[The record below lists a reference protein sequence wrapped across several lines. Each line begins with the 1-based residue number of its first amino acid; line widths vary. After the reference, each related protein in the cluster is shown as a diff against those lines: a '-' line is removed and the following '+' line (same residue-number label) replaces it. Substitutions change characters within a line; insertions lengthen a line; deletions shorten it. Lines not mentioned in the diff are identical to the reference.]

1 VNKNGLTRLTC
12 DIILYYGL
20 CSAETDAEDSLI
32 EMTGAAKC
40 VSYYG
45 VADLNE
51 ILSAILLN
59 STCDLAASRSV
70 KVKHYFQVAQSR
82 IFWSLLLMY

>member
-1 VNKNGLTRLTC
+1 MCFVEN
-12 DIILYYGL
+12 
-20 CSAETDAEDSLI
+20 DAEDCVI

-45 VADLNE
+45 IADLNE
-51 ILSAILLN
+51 ILSALLLN

-70 KVKHYFQVAQSR
+70 NVRHYFQVAQVA
-82 IFWSLLLMY
+82 

>member
-1 VNKNGLTRLTC
+1 VCFVEN
-12 DIILYYGL
+12 
-20 CSAETDAEDSLI
+20 DAEDCVI

-45 VADLNE
+45 IADLNE
-51 ILSAILLN
+51 ILSALLLD

-70 KVKHYFQVAQSR
+70 KVRHYFQVAQVA
-82 IFWSLLLMY
+82 